1 MVKLS
6 TILEEVSALE
16 SKIQKVA
23 SSKANGTSLASFL
36 DKIAEEAEKG
46 EDSEKKEDSESK
58 GEEGKEE
65 EKKEDEKKFEFGET
79 KESRMRLT
87 DSDIQKIAQAVMKIA
102 VLDNEQTQGSVVT
115 VGENKVDGAAV
126 SAARATDQI
135 IPGASVEAAAE
146 SNPQKHNT
154 STSSD
159 LIEGEAINEKDMA
172 VALKEG
178 KLVLYSRQDAEVL
191 EKFAGIGY
199 NHVVDVYSDQIVQEK
214 VAAAIIAEQAKDA
227 PQKIAKAVL
236 NKNTKT
242 ASNKNE
248 VVSKLAHIK
257 KNDPQLFAALKV
269 MADRKLL

>member
-46 EDSEKKEDSESK
+46 EDSEDKKNSEDK
-58 GEEGKEE
+58 GEEGSENK
-65 EKKEDEKKFEFGET
+65 DESGET
-79 KESRMRLT
+79 KESSMKLS

-102 VLDNEQTQGSVVT
+102 VLDNDQTQGSTVT
-115 VGENKVDGAAV
+115 VGEKSVDGAATN
-126 SAARATDQI
+126 AARDTDQVI
-135 IPGASVEAAAE
+135 SGASVESSAE
-146 SNPQKHNT
+146 SNPQRHNT

-159 LIEGEAINEKDMA
+159 LIEGEAMNEKDMA

-178 KLVLYSRQDAEVL
+178 KLVLYKRNDAEVL
-191 EKFAGIGY
+191 EKFASIGY

-242 ASNKNE
+242 ASKRDDM
-248 VVSKLAHIK
+248 VAKLAHIK
-257 KNDPQLFAALKV
+257 NTDPQLFNAIKV